1 MAKSKE
7 EQDEAD
13 AADAEAAAAVAAAV
27 EAANVAEDGDGQVI
41 QKKIRREYVVNAI
54 FKKMCSSTA
63 NTHSAS
69 LKKGAQILRRRSFAQ
84 EKFCTHRCV
93 HAKLIR
99 RIRRVCLR
107 DSPKKCSHKETHMAK
122 LWKKVNTLHFATP
135 LWKNQ

>member
-27 EAANVAEDGDGQVI
+27 EAANAAEDGDGQVI
-41 QKKIRREYVVNAI
+41 QKKKSLRMCRKCYFQEDVFKHSKYTQCESQKRRANIEAAI
-54 FKKMCSSTA
+54 ICAEKVL
-63 NTHSAS
+63 HS
-69 LKKGAQILRRRSFAQ
+69 
-84 EKFCTHRCV
+84 HRCV

-99 RIRRVCLR
+99 RIRRVCFR

-122 LWKKVNTLHFATP
+122 LWKKVNIIRIYILQP
-135 LWKNQ
+135 L